1 MLRST
6 LSHHHLPHPHLQ
18 CAQHPLKL
26 QPHIVDAAIRVP
38 EILSTIFH
46 FLSNND
52 MKSARLVNKSW
63 NATVSNARSKRA
75 KNVLNLVVV
84 MAGPLTGADAA
95 CDHRLTSSI
104 VEAAL
109 ALAISKSGLDSKSC
123 SIQSE
128 IRDEMESNHILL
140 NQSKQPTT
148 NKLSNFYLIPIT
160 VHCTDHILSFDTTTL
175 IRKFEQSPTGPP
187 LFISDSG
194 YINDS
199 SILAIVGSHFRR
211 SQGLK
216 LTIKCLTGS
225 PNESTTI
232 FNRDTNN
239 PMDPIMNG
247 IMREKTQLMPSKRDA
262 LLRDGYIGS
271 VREGCF
277 GSDFAAQIQCQYGRE
292 TREDELGLGEREQY
306 EVYAFDQREV
316 LVPVTAVQPP
326 SRNSKSLYL
335 SSFHVTDAWLVPHS
349 EPSTSIL
356 QTNHATPL
364 GPLYCTN
371 AWSQLYAKCLAKG
384 VNLERAGY
392 TDKSLFYL
400 RKHIFAGDEN
410 PSASLIQALRFI
422 MYIWAD
428 RLSHYLDHDLK
439 NKLKQADIVAKM
451 RFDHE
456 TRFFHLQKLR
466 QASVDKYLENP
477 VGPKYLQLTGF
488 KSTLADTNAI
498 FAHLSLPEVHTT
510 RSKTFHDKVMYCVN
524 FDTLELFK

>member
-6 LSHHHLPHPHLQ
+6 SNHHLPHPDHQ
-18 CAQHPLKL
+18 CTQHPLKL
-26 QPHIVDAAIRVP
+26 QPNIYDTAIRVP

-52 MKSARLVNKSW
+52 MKSARLVNKTW
-63 NATVSNARSKRA
+63 NATASDARSKRA
-75 KNVLNLVVV
+75 KNVLNLVFV
-84 MAGPLTGADAA
+84 MAGSATGADSYREHKVTPAV
-95 CDHRLTSSI
+95 

-109 ALAISKSGLDSKSC
+109 ALAVSKSGLDFKSC
-123 SIQSE
+123 NIQSD
-128 IRDEMESNHILL
+128 IRDVIESNQILL
-140 NQSKQPTT
+140 NQPTHPT
-148 NKLSNFYLIPIT
+148 SDKRSNFYLIPIT
-160 VHCTDHILSFDTTTL
+160 VNCADHNLSLDTTTL
-175 IRKFEQSPTGPP
+175 VRQFQPSSTGPP

-199 SILAIVGSHFRR
+199 SILAIIGSHFRR

-225 PNESTTI
+225 PNESTSI
-232 FNRDTNN
+232 FSRDTGNM
-239 PMDPIMNG
+239 MDPIVNG
-247 IMREKTQLMPSKRDA
+247 MMQKKTQFVPSKRDA
-262 LLRDGYIGS
+262 LLSDGYIGS

-277 GSDFAAQIQCQYGRE
+277 GSDFAAQFQCKYGRG
-292 TREDELGLGEREQY
+292 TRAEEVRLGGMDWY

-316 LVPVTAVQPP
+316 LMPVTAVQPS

-335 SSFHVTDAWLVPHS
+335 DSFHVTDAWLVPQS
-349 EPSTSIL
+349 DPTTSTL

-364 GPLYCTN
+364 GPLYCTH
-371 AWSQLYAKCLAKG
+371 AWSTLYNKCLAKG
-384 VNLERAGY
+384 VNLARAGY

-400 RKHIFAGDEN
+400 RKHVFAGDEN
-410 PSASLIQALRFI
+410 PSASLVQALRFI

-428 RLSHYLDHDLK
+428 KLSHFLDHDLK

-477 VGPKYLQLTGF
+477 VGLKYLQLTGF
-488 KSTLADTNAI
+488 KSTLSDTNAI

>member
-6 LSHHHLPHPHLQ
+6 SNHHILPHHLQYTQHL
-18 CAQHPLKL
+18 LKL
-26 QPHIVDAAIRVP
+26 QPQVVDAAIRVP

-63 NATVSNARSKRA
+63 NATATNARSNRA
-75 KNVLNLVVV
+75 KNVLSLVFV
-84 MAGPLTGADAA
+84 MAGSLTGADAGR
-95 CDHRLTSSI
+95 DHKLTPSV

-109 ALAISKSGLDSKSC
+109 ALAVSKSGLDAKNC

-128 IRDEMESNHILL
+128 IWDVMESNHILL
-140 NQSKQPTT
+140 NQPKQPTT
-148 NKLSNFYLIPIT
+148 NKRSTFYLIPVT
-160 VHCTDHILSFDTTTL
+160 VHCTDHILSLDTTTL
-175 IRKFEQSPTGPP
+175 IRKFEPSATGPP

-225 PNESTTI
+225 PNDSTSI
-232 FNRDTNN
+232 FSRDTNN

-247 IMREKTQLMPSKRDA
+247 MMRKKTQLMLSKRDA

-277 GSDFAAQIQCQYGRE
+277 GSDFAAQIQCEYGRG
-292 TREDELGLGEREQY
+292 TRTDELELGGRERY

-335 SSFHVTDAWLVPHS
+335 DSFHVTDAWLVPHS
-349 EPSTSIL
+349 DPPTSMQ
-356 QTNHATPL
+356 QTNHANPL

-371 AWSQLYAKCLAKG
+371 AWSQLYTKCLAKG

-428 RLSHYLDHDLK
+428 KLSHYLDHDLK